1 MSNKIYLDYQATTP
15 VDEKILKK
23 MIPYFSENFGNP
35 HSNNHEFGRSA
46 NSAVD
51 EARANVANLIN
62 AETNEIIFTSG
73 ATESNNLAIK
83 SIAKNYFEKDCQII
97 TVKTEHKCVLES
109 CHELEKEGFT
119 VTYLDVNEDG
129 IIKLSD
135 LENLLK
141 EKPALV
147 SIMHANNEIGVLQPI
162 KEIGELC
169 KKYNSIF
176 HSDIAQSIGTQK
188 IDVVEMN
195 IDACSISAHK
205 IYGPKGIGA
214 LYVSNHIKNTLRPLM
229 SGGGQ
234 EMNLRSGT
242 LSPALCVGIGEACK
256 DISQNREKYTK
267 HFEEIK
273 STLVLELNNSN
284 LDYVV
289 IICAGIVNIRD
300 EWPLSN
306 ADLYEYAVNKY
317 GVSGLTDI
325 KYYETK
331 LVKDSSGKVILPK
344 GRKVNQNFKL
354 SYYDNGIVY
363 TNDLTKLGSNVVS
376 LANPV
381 NAISNYEYETIRNEE
396 KRNIFVLKSGFLQQF
411 LDDIKEIMV
420 YDESTQRIDDTTAQT
435 ENLNISMP

>member
-15 VDEKILKK
+15 VDKRILDK

-46 NSAVD
+46 NTAVD
-51 EARANVANLIN
+51 EARTNIANLIN
-62 AETNEIIFTSG
+62 AETSEVIFTSG

-109 CHELEKEGFT
+109 CHELEQDGFK

-129 IIKLSD
+129 IIKISD

-141 EKPALV
+141 EKQALV

-214 LYVSNHIKNTLRPLM
+214 LYISNNIKNTLRPLM

-242 LSPALCVGIGEACK
+242 LSPALCVGLGEACK
-256 DISQNREKYTK
+256 DLIDNREKYTK

-273 STLVLELNNSN
+273 SILISELNNSN
-284 LDYVV
+284 LDYV
-289 IICAGIVNIRD
+289 INGN
-300 EWPLSN
+300 
-306 ADLYEYAVNKY
+306 
-317 GVSGLTDI
+317 TD
-325 KYYETK
+325 
-331 LVKDSSGKVILPK
+331 
-344 GRKVNQNFKL
+344 R
-354 SYYDNGIVY
+354 
-363 TNDLTKLGSNVVS
+363 
-376 LANPV
+376 
-381 NAISNYEYETIRNEE
+381 
-396 KRNIFVLKSGFLQQF
+396 
-411 LDDIKEIMV
+411 
-420 YDESTQRIDDTTAQT
+420 RIPN
-435 ENLNISMP
+435 NLNIAIKGKVAEQLFNFMPHIALSSGSACTSGTIERSHVLSAMKLDDDRIDGSFRISAGRNTTKKEIKELIKNLIK

>member
-15 VDEKILKK
+15 VDKRILDK

-46 NSAVD
+46 NTAVD
-51 EARANVANLIN
+51 EARTNIANLIN
-62 AETNEIIFTSG
+62 AETSEVIFTSG

-109 CHELEKEGFT
+109 CHELEQDGFK

-141 EKPALV
+141 EKQALV

-214 LYVSNHIKNTLRPLM
+214 LYISNNIKNTLRPLM

-242 LSPALCVGIGEACK
+242 LSPALCVGLGEACK
-256 DISQNREKYTK
+256 DLTNNREKYTK

-273 STLVLELNNSN
+273 SSLLSDLENSN
-284 LDYVV
+284 LEYV
-289 IICAGIVNIRD
+289 INGNI
-300 EWPLSN
+300 E
-306 ADLYEYAVNKY
+306 
-317 GVSGLTDI
+317 
-325 KYYETK
+325 
-331 LVKDSSGKVILPK
+331 
-344 GRKVNQNFKL
+344 
-354 SYYDNGIVY
+354 
-363 TNDLTKLGSNVVS
+363 
-376 LANPV
+376 
-381 NAISNYEYETIRNEE
+381 
-396 KRNIFVLKSGFLQQF
+396 
-411 LDDIKEIMV
+411 
-420 YDESTQRIDDTTAQT
+420 QRIPN
-435 ENLNISMP
+435 NLNIAIKGKVAEQLFNFMPHIALSSGSACTSGTIERSHVLSAMKLDDDRIDGSFRISAGRKTTKEEIKELIKSLNNE

>member
-46 NSAVD
+46 NNAVD
-51 EARANVANLIN
+51 KARANVANLIN
-62 AETNEIIFTSG
+62 AETNEIVFTSG

-109 CHELEKEGFT
+109 CHELEKDGFK
-119 VTYLDVNEDG
+119 VTYLDVNEEG

-141 EKPALV
+141 EKLALV

-162 KEIGELC
+162 KEIGKLC

-214 LYVSNHIKNTLRPLM
+214 LYISNNIKNTLRPLM

-242 LSPALCVGIGEACK
+242 LSPALCVGLGEACK
-256 DISQNREKYTK
+256 DLTDNREKYTK

-273 STLVLELNNSN
+273 SILVSELNNSN
-284 LDYVV
+284 LDYV
-289 IICAGIVNIRD
+289 INGNI
-300 EWPLSN
+300 E
-306 ADLYEYAVNKY
+306 
-317 GVSGLTDI
+317 
-325 KYYETK
+325 
-331 LVKDSSGKVILPK
+331 
-344 GRKVNQNFKL
+344 
-354 SYYDNGIVY
+354 
-363 TNDLTKLGSNVVS
+363 
-376 LANPV
+376 
-381 NAISNYEYETIRNEE
+381 
-396 KRNIFVLKSGFLQQF
+396 
-411 LDDIKEIMV
+411 
-420 YDESTQRIDDTTAQT
+420 QRIPN
-435 ENLNISMP
+435 NLNIAIKGKVAEQLFNFMPHIALSSGSACTSGTIERSHVLSAMKLDDDRIDGSFRISAGRNTSKDEIIKLINCLTKD

>member
-23 MIPYFSENFGNP
+23 MIPYFSEYFGNP
-35 HSNNHEFGRSA
+35 HSNNHEFGRFA
-46 NSAVD
+46 NNAVD

-73 ATESNNLAIK
+73 ATESNNFAIK
-83 SIAKNYFEKDCQII
+83 SIAKDYFEKECQII
-97 TVKTEHKCVLES
+97 TAKTEHKCVLES
-109 CHELEKEGFT
+109 CHELEKEGFR
-119 VTYLDVNEDG
+119 VTYLDVDEDG
-129 IIKLSD
+129 IIKLSE

-141 EKPALV
+141 EKKALV

-205 IYGPKGIGA
+205 IYGPKGIGS
-214 LYVSNHIKNTLRPLM
+214 LYISNHIKNTLRPLM

-242 LSPALCVGIGEACK
+242 LSPALCVGLGEACK

-273 STLVLELNNSN
+273 SALLSDLDSSK
-284 LDYVV
+284 LDYV
-289 IICAGIVNIRD
+289 INGNI
-300 EWPLSN
+300 
-306 ADLYEYAVNKY
+306 K
-317 GVSGLTDI
+317 
-325 KYYETK
+325 
-331 LVKDSSGKVILPK
+331 
-344 GRKVNQNFKL
+344 
-354 SYYDNGIVY
+354 
-363 TNDLTKLGSNVVS
+363 
-376 LANPV
+376 
-381 NAISNYEYETIRNEE
+381 
-396 KRNIFVLKSGFLQQF
+396 
-411 LDDIKEIMV
+411 
-420 YDESTQRIDDTTAQT
+420 QRIPN
-435 ENLNISMP
+435 NLNISIKGKVAEQMFNFMPHIALSSGSACTSGTIERSHVLSAMKLDDSRIDGSFRISAGRSTTKDEIKELIKCMGKNIN

>member
-23 MIPYFSENFGNP
+23 MIPYFSEYFGNP

-46 NSAVD
+46 NNAVD

-73 ATESNNLAIK
+73 ATESNNFAIK
-83 SIAKNYFEKDCQII
+83 SIAKDYFEKECQII
-97 TVKTEHKCVLES
+97 TAKTEHKCVLES
-109 CHELEKEGFT
+109 CHELEKEGFQ
-119 VTYLDVNEDG
+119 VTYLDVDEDG
-129 IIKLSD
+129 IIKLSE

-141 EKPALV
+141 EKKALV

-188 IDVVEMN
+188 IDIVEMN

-205 IYGPKGIGA
+205 IYGPKGIGS
-214 LYVSNHIKNTLRPLM
+214 LYISNNIKNTLRPLM

-242 LSPALCVGIGEACK
+242 LSPALCVGLGEACR

-273 STLVLELNNSN
+273 SALLSDLDSSK
-284 LDYVV
+284 LDYV
-289 IICAGIVNIRD
+289 INGNI
-300 EWPLSN
+300 
-306 ADLYEYAVNKY
+306 K
-317 GVSGLTDI
+317 
-325 KYYETK
+325 
-331 LVKDSSGKVILPK
+331 
-344 GRKVNQNFKL
+344 
-354 SYYDNGIVY
+354 
-363 TNDLTKLGSNVVS
+363 
-376 LANPV
+376 
-381 NAISNYEYETIRNEE
+381 
-396 KRNIFVLKSGFLQQF
+396 
-411 LDDIKEIMV
+411 
-420 YDESTQRIDDTTAQT
+420 QRIPN
-435 ENLNISMP
+435 NLNISIKGKVAEQMFNFMPHIALSSGSACTSGTIERSHVLSAMKLDDSRIDGSFRISAGRSTTKEEIKELIISLSNE

>member
-15 VDEKILKK
+15 VDKRILDK

-46 NSAVD
+46 NTAVD
-51 EARANVANLIN
+51 EARTNIANLIN
-62 AETNEIIFTSG
+62 AETSEVIFTSG

-109 CHELEKEGFT
+109 CHELEQDGFK

-141 EKPALV
+141 EKKALV

-214 LYVSNHIKNTLRPLM
+214 LYISNNIKNTLRPLM

-242 LSPALCVGIGEACK
+242 LSPALCVGLGEACK
-256 DISQNREKYTK
+256 DLTDNREKYTK

-273 STLVLELNNSN
+273 SSLLSDLENSN
-284 LDYVV
+284 LEYV
-289 IICAGIVNIRD
+289 INGNI
-300 EWPLSN
+300 E
-306 ADLYEYAVNKY
+306 
-317 GVSGLTDI
+317 
-325 KYYETK
+325 
-331 LVKDSSGKVILPK
+331 
-344 GRKVNQNFKL
+344 
-354 SYYDNGIVY
+354 
-363 TNDLTKLGSNVVS
+363 
-376 LANPV
+376 
-381 NAISNYEYETIRNEE
+381 
-396 KRNIFVLKSGFLQQF
+396 
-411 LDDIKEIMV
+411 
-420 YDESTQRIDDTTAQT
+420 QRIPN
-435 ENLNISMP
+435 NLNIAIKGKVAEQLFNFMPHIALSSGSACTSGTIERSHVLSAMKLDDDRIDGSFRISAGRKTTKEEIKELIKSLNNE

>member
-1 MSNKIYLDYQATTP
+1 MNNKIYLDYQATTP

-46 NSAVD
+46 NNAVD

-62 AETNEIIFTSG
+62 AETNEIVFTSG

-109 CHELEKEGFT
+109 CHELEKEGFK

-195 IDACSISAHK
+195 IDACSVSAHK

-214 LYVSNHIKNTLRPLM
+214 LYISNNIKNTLRPLM

-256 DISQNREKYTK
+256 DLIENREKYTK

-273 STLVLELNNSN
+273 STLVLELNNSK
-284 LDYVV
+284 LDYV
-289 IICAGIVNIRD
+289 I
-300 EWPLSN
+300 
-306 ADLYEYAVNKY
+306 
-317 GVSGLTDI
+317 
-325 KYYETK
+325 
-331 LVKDSSGKVILPK
+331 
-344 GRKVNQNFKL
+344 
-354 SYYDNGIVY
+354 NG
-363 TNDLTKLGSNVVS
+363 NV
-376 LANPV
+376 
-381 NAISNYEYETIRNEE
+381 E
-396 KRNIFVLKSGFLQQF
+396 
-411 LDDIKEIMV
+411 
-420 YDESTQRIDDTTAQT
+420 QRIPN
-435 ENLNISMP
+435 NLNISIKGKVAEQLFNFMPHIALSSGSACTSGTIERSHVLSSMKLDDARIDGSFRISAGRNTTKEDIKELVICLDNE

>member
-23 MIPYFSENFGNP
+23 MIPYFSEYFGNP

-46 NSAVD
+46 NNAVD

-73 ATESNNLAIK
+73 ATESNNFAIK
-83 SIAKNYFEKDCQII
+83 SIAKDYFEKECQII
-97 TVKTEHKCVLES
+97 TAKTEHKCVLES
-109 CHELEKEGFT
+109 CHELEKEGFQ
-119 VTYLDVNEDG
+119 VTYLDVDEDG
-129 IIKLSD
+129 IIKLSE

-141 EKPALV
+141 EKKALV

-195 IDACSISAHK
+195 TDACSISAHK
-205 IYGPKGIGA
+205 IYGPKGIGS
-214 LYVSNHIKNTLRPLM
+214 LYISNNIKNTLRPLM

-242 LSPALCVGIGEACK
+242 LSPALCVGLGEACR

-273 STLVLELNNSN
+273 SVLL
-284 LDYVV
+284 
-289 IICAGIVNIRD
+289 
-300 EWPLSN
+300 
-306 ADLYEYAVNKY
+306 
-317 GVSGLTDI
+317 SGLI
-325 KYYETK
+325 NSK
-331 LVKDSSGKVILPK
+331 I
-344 GRKVNQNFKL
+344 
-354 SYYDNGIVY
+354 
-363 TNDLTKLGSNVVS
+363 
-376 LANPV
+376 
-381 NAISNYEYETIRNEE
+381 NYEINGSVE
-396 KRNIFVLKSGFLQQF
+396 KRIPN
-411 LDDIKEIMV
+411 
-420 YDESTQRIDDTTAQT
+420 
-435 ENLNISMP
+435 NLNISIKGKVAEQLFNFMPDFALSSGSACTSGTIERSHVLSAMKLDNARIDGSFRISAGRNTTKEEIKELIISLDNG

>member
-15 VDEKILKK
+15 VDERILDK

-46 NSAVD
+46 NTAVD
-51 EARANVANLIN
+51 EARTNIANLIN
-62 AETNEIIFTSG
+62 AETSEVIFTSG

-109 CHELEKEGFT
+109 CHELEQDGFK

-129 IIKLSD
+129 IIKISD

-141 EKPALV
+141 EKQALV

-214 LYVSNHIKNTLRPLM
+214 LYISNNIKNTLRPLM

-242 LSPALCVGIGEACK
+242 LSPALCVGLGEACK
-256 DISQNREKYTK
+256 DLTDNREKYTK

-273 STLVLELNNSN
+273 SILVSELNNSN
-284 LDYVV
+284 LDYV
-289 IICAGIVNIRD
+289 INGN
-300 EWPLSN
+300 
-306 ADLYEYAVNKY
+306 
-317 GVSGLTDI
+317 TD
-325 KYYETK
+325 
-331 LVKDSSGKVILPK
+331 
-344 GRKVNQNFKL
+344 R
-354 SYYDNGIVY
+354 
-363 TNDLTKLGSNVVS
+363 
-376 LANPV
+376 
-381 NAISNYEYETIRNEE
+381 
-396 KRNIFVLKSGFLQQF
+396 
-411 LDDIKEIMV
+411 
-420 YDESTQRIDDTTAQT
+420 RIPN
-435 ENLNISMP
+435 NLNIAIKGKVAEQLFNFMPHIALSSGSACTSGTIERSHVLSAIKLDDARIDGSFRISAGRNTTMDEIKTLVENLSKL

>member
-15 VDEKILKK
+15 VDKRILDK

-46 NSAVD
+46 NTAVD
-51 EARANVANLIN
+51 EARTNIANLIN
-62 AETNEIIFTSG
+62 AETSEVIFTSG

-109 CHELEKEGFT
+109 CHELEQDGFK

-129 IIKLSD
+129 IIKISD

-141 EKPALV
+141 EKQALV

-214 LYVSNHIKNTLRPLM
+214 LYISNNIKNTLRPLM

-256 DISQNREKYTK
+256 DLIENREKYTK

-273 STLVLELNNSN
+273 STLVLELNNSK
-284 LDYVV
+284 LDYV
-289 IICAGIVNIRD
+289 I
-300 EWPLSN
+300 
-306 ADLYEYAVNKY
+306 
-317 GVSGLTDI
+317 
-325 KYYETK
+325 
-331 LVKDSSGKVILPK
+331 
-344 GRKVNQNFKL
+344 
-354 SYYDNGIVY
+354 NG
-363 TNDLTKLGSNVVS
+363 NV
-376 LANPV
+376 
-381 NAISNYEYETIRNEE
+381 E
-396 KRNIFVLKSGFLQQF
+396 
-411 LDDIKEIMV
+411 
-420 YDESTQRIDDTTAQT
+420 QRIPN
-435 ENLNISMP
+435 NLNISIKGKVAEQLFNFMPHIALSSGSACTSGTIERSHVLSSMKLDDARIDGSFRISAGRNTTKEDIKELVICLDNE

>member
-46 NSAVD
+46 NNAVD
-51 EARANVANLIN
+51 EARADVANLIN
-62 AETNEIIFTSG
+62 AETNEIVFTSG

-119 VTYLDVNEDG
+119 VTYLDVSEDG

-214 LYVSNHIKNTLRPLM
+214 LYISNNIKNTLRPLM

-256 DISQNREKYTK
+256 DLIENREKYTK

-273 STLVLELNNSN
+273 STLVLELNNSK
-284 LDYVV
+284 LDYV
-289 IICAGIVNIRD
+289 I
-300 EWPLSN
+300 
-306 ADLYEYAVNKY
+306 
-317 GVSGLTDI
+317 
-325 KYYETK
+325 
-331 LVKDSSGKVILPK
+331 
-344 GRKVNQNFKL
+344 
-354 SYYDNGIVY
+354 NG
-363 TNDLTKLGSNVVS
+363 NV
-376 LANPV
+376 
-381 NAISNYEYETIRNEE
+381 E
-396 KRNIFVLKSGFLQQF
+396 
-411 LDDIKEIMV
+411 
-420 YDESTQRIDDTTAQT
+420 QRIPN
-435 ENLNISMP
+435 NLNISIKGKVAEQLFNFMPHIALSSGSACTSGAIERSHVLSSMKLDDARIDGSFRISAGRNTTKEDIKELVICLDNE

>member
-23 MIPYFSENFGNP
+23 MIPYFSEYFGNP

-46 NSAVD
+46 NNAVD

-73 ATESNNLAIK
+73 ATESNNFAIK
-83 SIAKNYFEKDCQII
+83 SIAKDYFEKECQII
-97 TVKTEHKCVLES
+97 TAKTEHKCVLES
-109 CHELEKEGFT
+109 CHELEKEGFQ
-119 VTYLDVNEDG
+119 VTYLDVDEDG
-129 IIKLSD
+129 IIKLSE

-141 EKPALV
+141 EKKALV

-188 IDVVEMN
+188 IDIVEMN

-205 IYGPKGIGA
+205 IYGPKGIGS
-214 LYVSNHIKNTLRPLM
+214 LYISNHIKNTLRPLM

-242 LSPALCVGIGEACK
+242 LSPALCVGLGEACR

-273 STLVLELNNSN
+273 SALLSDLDSSN
-284 LDYVV
+284 LDYV
-289 IICAGIVNIRD
+289 INGNI
-300 EWPLSN
+300 
-306 ADLYEYAVNKY
+306 K
-317 GVSGLTDI
+317 
-325 KYYETK
+325 
-331 LVKDSSGKVILPK
+331 
-344 GRKVNQNFKL
+344 
-354 SYYDNGIVY
+354 
-363 TNDLTKLGSNVVS
+363 
-376 LANPV
+376 
-381 NAISNYEYETIRNEE
+381 
-396 KRNIFVLKSGFLQQF
+396 
-411 LDDIKEIMV
+411 
-420 YDESTQRIDDTTAQT
+420 QRIPN
-435 ENLNISMP
+435 NLNISIKGKVAEQMFNFMPHIALSSGSACTSGTIERSHVLSAMKLDDSRIDGSFRISAGRSTTKDEIKELIKCMGKNIN

>member
-46 NSAVD
+46 NNAVD

-62 AETNEIIFTSG
+62 AETNEIVFTSG

-129 IIKLSD
+129 IIKLTD
-135 LENLLK
+135 LENLLN

-273 STLVLELNNSN
+273 SALLSDLDSSK
-284 LDYVV
+284 LDYV
-289 IICAGIVNIRD
+289 I
-300 EWPLSN
+300 
-306 ADLYEYAVNKY
+306 
-317 GVSGLTDI
+317 
-325 KYYETK
+325 
-331 LVKDSSGKVILPK
+331 
-344 GRKVNQNFKL
+344 
-354 SYYDNGIVY
+354 NG
-363 TNDLTKLGSNVVS
+363 NV
-376 LANPV
+376 
-381 NAISNYEYETIRNEE
+381 E
-396 KRNIFVLKSGFLQQF
+396 
-411 LDDIKEIMV
+411 
-420 YDESTQRIDDTTAQT
+420 QRIPN
-435 ENLNISMP
+435 NLNISIKGKVAEQLFNFMPHVALSSGSACTSGTIERSHVLSSMKLDDARIDGSFRISAGRNTTMDEIKTLVENLSKLK

>member
-62 AETNEIIFTSG
+62 AETNEIVFTSG

-109 CHELEKEGFT
+109 CHELEKEGFK

-214 LYVSNHIKNTLRPLM
+214 LYISNNIKNTLRPLM

-256 DISQNREKYTK
+256 DLIENREKYTK

-273 STLVLELNNSN
+273 SALLSDLDSSK
-284 LDYVV
+284 LDYV
-289 IICAGIVNIRD
+289 I
-300 EWPLSN
+300 
-306 ADLYEYAVNKY
+306 
-317 GVSGLTDI
+317 
-325 KYYETK
+325 
-331 LVKDSSGKVILPK
+331 
-344 GRKVNQNFKL
+344 
-354 SYYDNGIVY
+354 NG
-363 TNDLTKLGSNVVS
+363 NV
-376 LANPV
+376 
-381 NAISNYEYETIRNEE
+381 E
-396 KRNIFVLKSGFLQQF
+396 
-411 LDDIKEIMV
+411 
-420 YDESTQRIDDTTAQT
+420 QRIPN
-435 ENLNISMP
+435 NLNISIKGKVAEQLFNFMPHIALSSGSACTSGTIERSHVLSSMKLDDARIDGSFRISAGRNTTKEDIKELVICLDNE

>member
-23 MIPYFSENFGNP
+23 MIPYFSEYFGNP
-35 HSNNHEFGRSA
+35 HSNNHEFGRFA
-46 NSAVD
+46 NNAVD

-73 ATESNNLAIK
+73 ATESNNFAIK
-83 SIAKNYFEKDCQII
+83 SIAKDYFEKECQII
-97 TVKTEHKCVLES
+97 TAKTEHKCVLES
-109 CHELEKEGFT
+109 SHELEKEGFR
-119 VTYLDVNEDG
+119 VTYLDVDEDG
-129 IIKLSD
+129 IIKLSE

-141 EKPALV
+141 EKKALV

-205 IYGPKGIGA
+205 IYGPKGIGS
-214 LYVSNHIKNTLRPLM
+214 LYISNHIKNTLRPLM

-242 LSPALCVGIGEACK
+242 LSPALCVGLGEACR

-273 STLVLELNNSN
+273 SALLSDLDNSN
-284 LDYVV
+284 LDY
-289 IICAGIVNIRD
+289 IINGNI
-300 EWPLSN
+300 
-306 ADLYEYAVNKY
+306 K
-317 GVSGLTDI
+317 
-325 KYYETK
+325 
-331 LVKDSSGKVILPK
+331 
-344 GRKVNQNFKL
+344 
-354 SYYDNGIVY
+354 
-363 TNDLTKLGSNVVS
+363 
-376 LANPV
+376 
-381 NAISNYEYETIRNEE
+381 
-396 KRNIFVLKSGFLQQF
+396 
-411 LDDIKEIMV
+411 
-420 YDESTQRIDDTTAQT
+420 QRIPN
-435 ENLNISMP
+435 NLNISIKGKVAEQMFNFMPHIALSSGSACTSGTIERSHVLSAMKLDDSRIDGSFRISAGRSTTKDEIKELIKCMGKNIN

>member
-1 MSNKIYLDYQATTP
+1 MSKKIYLDYQATTP

-23 MIPYFSENFGNP
+23 MLPFFTENFGNP
-35 HSNNHEFGRSA
+35 HSNNHSVGRLA
-46 NSAVD
+46 NEAV
-51 EARANVANLIN
+51 EESRKNVASLIN
-62 AETNEIIFTSG
+62 AETSEIIFTSG

-109 CHELEKEGFT
+109 CHELEKEGFK
-119 VTYLDVNEDG
+119 VTYIDVNNDG

-147 SIMHANNEIGVLQPI
+147 SIMHANNEIGVLQPV

-214 LYVSNHIKNTLRPLM
+214 LYVSNNIKNTLRPLM

-256 DISQNREKYTK
+256 DISHNREKYTK
-267 HFEEIK
+267 HFEDIR
-273 STLVLELNNSN
+273 STLLSELNNSK
-284 LDYVV
+284 LDYV
-289 IICAGIVNIRD
+289 I
-300 EWPLSN
+300 
-306 ADLYEYAVNKY
+306 
-317 GVSGLTDI
+317 
-325 KYYETK
+325 
-331 LVKDSSGKVILPK
+331 
-344 GRKVNQNFKL
+344 
-354 SYYDNGIVY
+354 NG
-363 TNDLTKLGSNVVS
+363 NV
-376 LANPV
+376 
-381 NAISNYEYETIRNEE
+381 E
-396 KRNIFVLKSGFLQQF
+396 KRIPN
-411 LDDIKEIMV
+411 
-420 YDESTQRIDDTTAQT
+420 
-435 ENLNISMP
+435 NLNISIKGKVAEQMFNFMPNIALSSGSACTSGTIERSHVLSSMKLDTGRIDGSFRISAGRNTTKDEIKEFISTLNK